1 MRWVKLNHLA
11 QYLEGIQK
19 ISFSFLFTLD
29 LIYNM
34 DNIGLCEGQMMK
46 LHKSPLQKI

>member
-1 MRWVKLNHLA
+1 MSQGKPLGTVFGRNTK
-11 QYLEGIQK
+11 K